1 MSVLSEMGIGSAV
14 EIEVSIKG
22 NKMTFTTMIRNTI
35 EKTSKRYGAGII
47 CDQVY
52 SETGKLLTFD
62 NTNVVAK
69 VQNNVDKRQYDF
81 VISAC
86 ANSKCEPVLYLYSQ
100 QDAKPKNFRSNF
112 RVHCGYRANMQI
124 GPNKKTVD
132 GFVHDISFSGISF
145 TYDKNKIRSDIGQSV
160 SATIYDENE
169 NDRSYR
175 VSADIVRVQEDFG
188 NDRTLIGAKFHKDN
202 KEINRIVAKCQRK
215 ELRIRKDKK

>member
-1 MSVLSEMGIGSAV
+1 MSTISEMGIGST
-14 EIEVSIKG
+14 IELEASVKG
-22 NKMTFTTMIRNTI
+22 NKLVFITTIRNI
-35 EKTSKRYGAGII
+35 IAKPSKRYGFGII
-47 CDQVY
+47 CDQIRNK
-52 SETGKLLTFD
+52 EGKLLIFD

-69 VQNNVDKRQYDF
+69 IQNNVDKRQYDF

-112 RVHCGYRANMQI
+112 RVPCGYRANMQI

-160 SATIYDENE
+160 SATIYDESE
-169 NDRSYR
+169 NDRSYK